1 MPNQTQ
7 TWPGFRRCSNAFHS
21 NPKVSRSGF
30 ASGYPRPMPRRKRG
44 QTGGYVF
51 HVLNRAVGRKR
62 IFREPAD
69 FAAFE
74 GALIEASDRVP
85 MRLLAYCIM
94 PNHWHL
100 VLWPRGDGEL
110 SAFMHFLSGLHAQ
123 GWHRFHGTV
132 GTGPLYQGRF
142 KSFPV
147 EGENHLI
154 RVCRYVER
162 NPLRAGLVRRA
173 EEWRWSSLGMSR
185 TSGPGPRLEHWP
197 IDRPEPWDAVVNE
210 PQTEAELAAIRESVV
225 RGSPF
230 GCASWRESAAR
241 ALGLE
246 SSLRSPGRPKK
257 RTEKAVVD
265 KGRNQGLPPPKRT
278 EP

>member
-1 MPNQTQ
+1 
-7 TWPGFRRCSNAFHS
+7 
-21 NPKVSRSGF
+21 
-30 ASGYPRPMPRRKRG
+30 MPRRKRG
-44 QTGGYVF
+44 ETGGYVF

-62 IFREPAD
+62 IFRQAAD
-69 FAAFE
+69 FVAFE
-74 GALIEASDRVP
+74 RALIEASDRVP
-85 MRLLAYCIM
+85 MRLLAYCVM

-123 GWHRFHGTV
+123 RWHRFHGTL

-147 EGENHLI
+147 GEDHLI

-162 NPLRAGLVRRA
+162 NPLRAGLVNRA
-173 EEWRWSSLGMSR
+173 EEWRWSSLGTSR
-185 TSGPGPRLEHWP
+185 TSRLAPCLEQWP
-197 IDRPEPWDAVVNE
+197 IDRPEPWDAFVNE
-210 PQTEAELAAIRESVV
+210 PQTETELAAIRESVV

-230 GCASWRESAAR
+230 GRASWRESAAR

-246 SSLRSPGRPKK
+246 SSLRRPGRPIE
-257 RTEKAVVD
+257 RTDEELAD
-265 KGRNQGLPPPKRT
+265 QGRNKGILAPKET